1 MKPATTNA
9 LPDTTSFSTT
19 LEVERRKLLT
29 TRLWWI
35 LALAALAVGILITVL
50 TVTGSTPG
58 THTPLEVFTGALT
71 GGVQT
76 AYMVTAMVGITAV
89 AGEYRHRTVTPSYL
103 AVPDRGK
110 LIGAKLLISFIYGT
124 VLGLVILA
132 VCSAIAGP
140 WLADRGLLNG
150 SLEIVGITRAVIGG
164 TLAIGIMT
172 ALGAAIAALIHNQMA
187 AIGGL
192 MIYLFAIEPRIANL
206 DATKDLYPFLPGG
219 AVQSLLYSGDKAF
232 GSATGATLLAPW
244 IGGMLLL
251 AYAGAITAV
260 AVRTTIRH
268 DIT

>member
-1 MKPATTNA
+1 MTPATTSSV
-9 LPDTTSFSTT
+9 PDTTSFSTT
-19 LEVERRKLLT
+19 ISVEKRKLLT

-76 AYMVTAMVGITAV
+76 AYMVTAMVGIAAV

-110 LIGAKLLISFIYGT
+110 LIGAKLLVAFAYGA
-124 VLGLVILA
+124 VIGLVILA

-140 WLADRGLLNG
+140 WLADRGLLDG
-150 SLEIVGITRAVIGG
+150 SLEIAGIARAVIGG
-164 TLAIGIMT
+164 TLAIAIMT
-172 ALGAAIAALIHNQMA
+172 ALGSALAALVHNQMA

-192 MIYLFAIEPRIANL
+192 MIYLFAIEPRVANL
-206 DATKDLYPFLPGG
+206 DATKDFYPFLPGG
-219 AVQSLLYSGDKAF
+219 AVQALLYSGDKAF
-232 GSATGATLLAPW
+232 GSATGATLLNPW
-244 IGGMLLL
+244 LGGLLLL
-251 AYAGAITAV
+251 AYAGVITAI
-260 AVRTTIRH
+260 AVRTTVRN